1 MDTLVK
7 RSVIWGLIFNIC
19 PKHMYLQ
26 VQGHLLERYG
36 FTPKAELSVRWAS
49 GDLWHLHFDD
59 AVAFVRV
66 LKEND
71 FKYQINQYQRDEF
84 FEEHLI
90 DRLRHR
96 S

>member
-1 MDTLVK
+1 MTTTQT
-7 RSVIWGLIFNIC
+7 RTVIWGLIFNIC

-36 FTPKAELSVRWAS
+36 FTPKAELSVLWKQ
-49 GDLWHLHFDD
+49 GDLWHLAFDD
-59 AVAFVRV
+59 AVEFVRIM
-66 LKEND
+66 KEND